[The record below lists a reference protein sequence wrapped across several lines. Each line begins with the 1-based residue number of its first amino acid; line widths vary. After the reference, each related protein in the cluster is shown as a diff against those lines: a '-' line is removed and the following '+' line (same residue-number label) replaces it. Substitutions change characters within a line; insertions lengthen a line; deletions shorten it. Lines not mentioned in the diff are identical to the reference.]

1 MPLTAAQ
8 RKQSNIA
15 GVLGTLAL
23 SAVRPGAPTVAL
35 RALRWFRDLEK
46 LGVNLPFSIVHDIG
60 MLFAVAPEHY
70 AIGLRT
76 DPDTTLRKAP
86 GGQAVCDAYAA
97 LIRELAECE
106 AARRAATLRMSD
118 DMISVVLS
126 KLLGSI
132 ATRIGRKA
140 DYETSLASDAA
151 LFDGIDGELIGLFQ
165 SRDRTYEL
173 HALAT
178 LGRFRLYVLTIA
190 DALDLDTLQLLGV
203 LGAEGGSGIGLQ
215 VDLLAAM
222 ASPAAHDVVNFSL
235 EILPSVLETKTRPG
249 ASTRAGFGCGGLGTR
264 GSIDNLVLTELAW
277 DADDFARRIID
288 NEALYYTKETER
300 EPAGRRH
307 VLLIDASASMRGE
320 RQVFARGIALATAK
334 KLVLEGEDVSIRF
347 FDSRLYEPQSSR
359 GGNLPTPYVLSFKG
373 ERGRNPGRVFSEL
386 ATALEIEMI
395 RDHREV
401 VLHVFT
407 HAALYIP
414 RELVQLLTKTA
425 KLGIV
430 FILPSGGTL
439 DLDYLDLLD
448 SHWVVDHETLNSQ
461 GARADKARDIL
472 GKIGNGDDAEDGPA
486 DGRLSVTRALESE
499 GP

>member
-1 MPLTAAQ
+1 MPLTPVQ
-8 RKQSNIA
+8 RRQSNIA

-23 SAVRPGAPTVAL
+23 SALRPGAPTMAL

-46 LGVNLPFSIVHDIG
+46 LGVHLPFSVIHDIG
-60 MLFAVAPEHY
+60 LLFAVSPEHY
-70 AIGLRT
+70 ALGLRT
-76 DPDTTLRKAP
+76 DPETTLQRAP
-86 GGQAVCDAYAA
+86 GGQGVCDAYVA

-106 AARRAATLRMSD
+106 AARRAASLRLSD

-126 KLLGSI
+126 KLLGAVSS
-132 ATRIGRKA
+132 RIGTRA
-140 DYETSLASDAA
+140 GYDTAMASDAA
-151 LFDGIDGELIGLFQ
+151 LFDGLEPELVGLYQ

-173 HALAT
+173 QAIST
-178 LGRFRLYVLTIA
+178 LTRYRLYVLTIA

-203 LGAEGGSGIGLQ
+203 LGAESGTGIGLQ

-277 DADDFARRIID
+277 DAEDFTRRIID

-307 VLLIDASASMRGE
+307 VLMIDASASMRGD
-320 RQVFARGIALATAK
+320 RQVFARGMALATAK

-347 FDSRLYEPQSSR
+347 FDSRLYEAHAAR

-373 ERGRNPGRVFSEL
+373 ERGRNPRRVFSEL
-386 ATALEIEMI
+386 ATALDIELL

-414 RELVQLLTKTA
+414 RELIQSLSKLA
-425 KLGIV
+425 KIGIV
-430 FILPSGGTL
+430 FILPSGGSL

-448 SHWVVDHETLNSQ
+448 THWMVDHETLNSQ

-472 GKIGNGDDAEDGPA
+472 GQIGERETPTTDE
-486 DGRLSVTRALESE
+486 GRLSMTEPLGSE
-499 GP
+499 A

>member
-1 MPLTAAQ
+1 MPLSPAQ
-8 RKQSNIA
+8 RKDSNIA

-23 SAVRPGAPTVAL
+23 SAVRPGAPTMAL

-46 LGVNLPFSIVHDIG
+46 LGVRLPFSVVHDIG
-60 MLFAVAPEHY
+60 LLLAVAPEHY
-70 AIGLRT
+70 AIAPRT
-76 DPDTTLRKAP
+76 DPEATLRGAP
-86 GGQAVCDAYAA
+86 GGQQVCDAYLS
-97 LIRELAECE
+97 LIRELSECE
-106 AARRAATLRMSD
+106 AARRAASLRLSD
-118 DMISVVLS
+118 DMIGVVLS
-126 KLLGSI
+126 KLLGAVSS
-132 ATRIGRKA
+132 RIDSAPAYGSA
-140 DYETSLASDAA
+140 IASDAA
-151 LFDGIDGELIGLFQ
+151 LFDGIDNELVGLYQ

-173 HALAT
+173 HAIAT
-178 LGRFRLYVLTIA
+178 LTRYRLYVLTIA

-203 LGAEGGSGIGLQ
+203 LGAEAGTGVGLQ

-277 DADDFARRIID
+277 DAEDFTRRIID
-288 NEALYYTKETER
+288 NEVLYYTKETER

-307 VLLIDASASMRGE
+307 VLLIDASASMRGD
-320 RQVFARGIALATAK
+320 RQVFARGMALATAK

-347 FDSRLYEPQSSR
+347 FDSRLYEAQSAR

-373 ERGRNPGRVFSEL
+373 ERGRNPARVFSEL
-386 ATALEIEMI
+386 STALDIEMV

-414 RELVQLLTKTA
+414 RELIQTLTKQA
-425 KLGIV
+425 KVGIV
-430 FILPSGGTL
+430 FILPSGGSL

-448 SHWVVDHETLNSQ
+448 THWVVDHETLNSQ

-472 GKIGNGDDAEDGPA
+472 GEIGERDEEQEAE
-486 DGRLSVTRALESE
+486 GRLSVTRNLGGEA
-499 GP
+499 